1 MLRRLLPFAL
11 LISAVA
17 FAEGQKGHDEPAGKS
32 DELPLTTRVV
42 HAFTVSDA
50 HARIQQM
57 LDYWHQRFGVET
69 KWEGECAFV
78 SGKVWGVDFRAK
90 FDILDGVV
98 NAESTDPGPILRG
111 RINDYTVK
119 KLKKYLSPNYAEP

>member
-17 FAEGQKGHDEPAGKS
+17 FAEGADAQTNKA
-32 DELPLTTRVV
+32 ELSLTTRVA
-42 HAFTVSDA
+42 HGFTVSDA
-50 HARIQQM
+50 HVRIQQM

-69 KWEGECAFV
+69 KWDGECAFV